1 MRLHTSIL
9 LICIAFGVLNSFDV
23 EAQKSQYTRK
33 LTENTR
39 LGLSTQKAITQY
51 QCDTWKKNDGLPQNS
66 VLGIIQSSNGFL
78 WLATPEGLA
87 RFDGVQFQ
95 SYNTTNVP
103 EFKTSSIQA
112 IFEDSRKNLWIGT
125 NKGGLIRL
133 SNGKFKNYTTE
144 KGLPDNTI
152 TSIAEDAEGNVWIG
166 THKGLCKW
174 ENEQFKNFSSN
185 DGLSSRDITTLFLGK
200 EGILWVGTVRGLSAY
215 QEGKFEDYGR
225 SRIIFINKY
234 ITSIAEDENEQ
245 LWIGT
250 QSGLVRFNKKS
261 QEYQT
266 FKIED
271 GLVDDFITKIYLD
284 LHKTLWIGTQSAGIT
299 RIIEKNSQLKKIDFQ
314 HFTAKE
320 GLAANSVADLY
331 QDHEGSLWIGLNRG
345 GLNRLRDGKFIN
357 YTTLEG
363 LPDNLVNTIY
373 QDQQGDVWIGTAT
386 AGLARWRDGKITQI
400 YDKTTGLSNNH
411 IRAIIQDKKGNLWL
425 ATYGGGVNVLM
436 LSENQ
441 EKPTIKTYTSKDG
454 LAGDLARSL
463 LSDHQGNVWIGT
475 KTGLSKYQN
484 GDFYTFTRRIG
495 LSDNSVICLLQ
506 DSKKNIWIG
515 TEGGGLCCIK
525 PDQTILVYRQRN
537 GLANDLVFSI
547 YEDAQNTYWIGTKGG
562 LTRLKDGQMMSIFAR
577 DGLLNDDI
585 HSITEDKKGNIWF
598 SSSNGVYSIKK
609 QQLNQLAEA
618 KRNNRNPLPKLT
630 YTLFQEEEGM
640 KSSDCAASAQP
651 SVLKDNKGLLWYP
664 TTEGVSIIN
673 PYQIKNNYKLP
684 SVVVKRIVA
693 DTLVYVPQGKVI
705 QLPAGTNKIE
715 IDFAAL
721 SFLAPTRIQYRY
733 RLLGSSYSEKW
744 IEAGNKRDTYYT
756 NLPPGSYRFEVQAS
770 NNDGLW
776 NKKGTEIQFYIAP
789 FFYQTYLFYAFVI
802 LSVLALSFLTYYWRI
817 RALEKS
823 KKVLEGIIKKRTHE
837 ILSQY
842 EQITQQA
849 SELETLNQIVQ
860 VINREVQF
868 ENVLHALLEQGLRL
882 FSQSNQSLFL
892 LKSPEKDTFSLVATQ
907 NYPEDILGNQT
918 FSERQITTY
927 CNRGEKLAEGL
938 YQLPTQLL
946 AKQTFSPA
954 YTPKSSL
961 AMQIILEEKFEGLI
975 LFDSADKF
983 QPIQEKDIAKL
994 IRFREHAVSAFE
1006 KANILRELEEKNSQI
1021 ETSFRKI
1028 SDSIRY
1034 ARRIQNAILPTE
1046 QEIESCFDDFFVF
1059 YKPRDIVSGDFYW
1072 FAETVPEPIFSEVIN
1087 TSKGPTSVLS
1097 GFDDV
1102 KTIIAA
1108 VDCTGHGV
1116 PGAFMTVIGN
1126 DLLNTIVFEH
1136 KITRAHAILKRL
1148 DSDIKEYLKQEEGQS
1163 KDGMDMALL
1172 VIDENTHTVE
1182 FAGAKNP
1189 LYYIREGILH
1199 QIKGSIYPIGGA
1211 QIKNKEFFSSTLPY
1225 QKGDI
1230 FYLFSDGVQDQF
1242 GGENDRKFGSKRFR
1256 ELLLSIHHLPMQAQ
1270 REIIYDTISKW
1281 QGSKRQTDDM
1291 LVMGVRF

>member
-1 MRLHTSIL
+1 MRLHTSIV
-9 LICIAFGVLNSFDV
+9 LICIAFWVLNSFGAK
-23 EAQKSQYTRK
+23 AQKSQYTRK
-33 LTENTR
+33 LTENTQ
-39 LGLSTQKAITQY
+39 LGLSPKKAITQY

-66 VLGIIQSSNGFL
+66 VLAIIQSNNGFL
-78 WLATPEGLA
+78 WLATPEGLV

-95 SYNTTNVP
+95 NYNTSNVS

-112 IFEDSRKNLWIGT
+112 VFEDSKNNLWIGT
-125 NKGGLIRL
+125 NKGGLIL
-133 SNGKFKNYTTE
+133 FSQGKFKNYTTE
-144 KGLPDNTI
+144 QGLPDNTI
-152 TSIAEDAEGNVWIG
+152 TSIAEDAEGHTWIG

-174 ENEQFKNFSSN
+174 ENGQFKNFSSN

-200 EGILWVGTVRGLSAY
+200 EGTLWVGTARGLTAY
-215 QEGKFEDYGR
+215 QKGKFEDYGR
-225 SRIIFINKY
+225 NRIIFINKHINT
-234 ITSIAEDENEQ
+234 ITEDEQNQ

-250 QSGLVRFNKKS
+250 QSGLVRFNKKN

-271 GLVDDFITKIYLD
+271 GLADDFITKLYLD
-284 LHKTLWIGTQSAGIT
+284 AQKTLWIGTQNAGIT
-299 RIIEKNSQLKKIDFQ
+299 RILAKDSEQKQIDFQ
-314 HFTAKE
+314 HFTVRE
-320 GLAANSVADLY
+320 GLAANGVADLY
-331 QDHEGSLWIGLNRG
+331 QDHEGSLWIGLTRG

-373 QDQQGDVWIGTAT
+373 EDQKGDVWIGTAT
-386 AGLARWRDGKITQI
+386 AGLARWRNGRVIQV
-400 YDKTTGLSNNH
+400 YDKTNGLSNNH
-411 IRAIIQDKKGNLWL
+411 IRSIAEDKKGNLWV
-425 ATYGGGVNVLM
+425 ATYGGGVNVL
-436 LSENQ
+436 LVNDNE
-441 EKPTIKTYTSKDG
+441 EKPLIKTYTTQDK

-463 LSDHQGNVWIGT
+463 LKDHQGSMWIGT

-484 GDFYTFTRRIG
+484 GTFDTFTRQVG
-495 LSDNSVICLLQ
+495 LSDNSVICLFE
-506 DSKKNIWIG
+506 DSKKNIWAG
-515 TEGGGLCCIK
+515 TEGGGLNCIR

-562 LTRLKDGQMMSIFAR
+562 LTRLKDGQMISIFAR
-577 DGLLNDDI
+577 DGLPNDDI
-585 HSITEDKKGNIWF
+585 HSITKDKKGNMWF
-598 SSSNGVYSIKK
+598 GSSNGVYSIAE

-618 KRNNRNPLPKLT
+618 KRNGISPLPRLT
-630 YTLFQEEEGM
+630 YTLYQEEEGM

-651 SVLKDNKGLLWYP
+651 AVLKDSKGLLWYP
-664 TTEGVSIIN
+664 TTEGVAIID

-684 SVVVKRIVA
+684 LVVVKRILA
-693 DTLVYVPQGKVI
+693 DTIEYLPQGKVI

-744 IEAGNKRDTYYT
+744 VEAGNKRDTYYT
-756 NLPPGSYRFEVQAS
+756 NLPPGSYRFEVQAA

-776 NKKGTEIQFYIAP
+776 NEQSTEIQFYITP
-789 FFYQTYLFYAFVI
+789 FFYQTYWFYAFVI
-802 LSVLALSFLTYYWRI
+802 LGVLALGFLTYYWRVQ
-817 RALEKS
+817 ALEKS
-823 KKVLEGIIKKRTHE
+823 KKVLEEIINKRTHE

-860 VINREVQF
+860 IINREVQF

-892 LKSPEKDTFSLVATQ
+892 LRVPETDTFSLVATQ
-907 NYPEDILGNQT
+907 NYPEDILGNEL
-918 FSERQITTY
+918 FLERQIMAY

-961 AMQIILEEKFEGLI
+961 AMQIILADKLEGLI

-983 QPIQEKDIAKL
+983 QPIQQNDIAKL

-1006 KANILRELEEKNSQI
+1006 KANILKELEEKNTQV

-1046 QEIESCFDDFFVF
+1046 QDIESYFDDFFVF

-1072 FAETVPEPIFSEVIN
+1072 FAETVPEPIFSEIIS

-1136 KITRAHAILKRL
+1136 KITKAHAILKRL
-1148 DSDIKEYLKQEEGQS
+1148 DNDIKEYLKQEEGQS

-1172 VIDENTHTVE
+1172 VIDENTQTVE

-1189 LYYIREGILH
+1189 LYYIREGELH

-1211 QIKNKEFFSSTLPY
+1211 QIKNKEFFSKTLPY

-1242 GGENDRKFGSKRFR
+1242 GGEIDRKFGSKRFR
-1256 ELLLSIHHLPMQAQ
+1256 DLLLSIHHLPMEAQ
-1270 REIIYDTISKW
+1270 RNAIYEAISQW
-1281 QGSKRQTDDM
+1281 QGGKRQTDDM
-1291 LVMGVRF
+1291 LVMGFRF